1 MSQVQTLPATNPI
14 AFVRPRSVSNIHIS
28 SSPSLRLT
36 AASDETGEDIFDA
49 LPPLHYGHREVH
61 LRNGIM
67 QSHRLV
73 ASGEADAERAFFVAD
88 LGQVALQHE
97 RWITALPEVHPF
109 YAVKCN
115 PDPYV
120 LRLLAALGTGFDC
133 ASNNEIAQVLKIG
146 GIDPDRIIFANP
158 CKATSF
164 VRAAGRAGVHTM
176 TFDNADELHKVA
188 RTHPAARLV
197 LRILTDDSKALCRLG
212 LKFGAPLAAAP
223 GLLATAR
230 SLGLNVVGV
239 SFHVGSGCYD
249 PDVYADAIARAAAA
263 FAMGREVGYEFDL
276 LDIGG
281 GFEDATFEAA
291 ARVLRDAINMHFPDR
306 HERGI
311 RIIAEP
317 GRFFVSTAFSIATN
331 IIARRATD
339 EENANAGES
348 EDEVKAM
355 YYIND
360 GVYGAFNCIMFDHQ
374 VVQPYVLS
382 MGGSFHVPAGA
393 ATQMCSVWGPTCDSI
408 DLVSKR
414 ATLPR
419 ALQVGDWL
427 GFDNMGAYTVCAAS
441 QFNGF
446 DVSRVIYTAGGM
458 GGAEARAALK
468 RLAAEGWGH
477 K

>member
-1 MSQVQTLPATNPI
+1 MSQVQVLPATSPI
-14 AFVRPRSVSNIHIS
+14 AFARPRSISTVHVS

-49 LPPLHYGHREVH
+49 LPALHYGHREVH

-67 QSHRLV
+67 H
-73 ASGEADAERAFFVAD
+73 ASRASAAGQADSERAFFVAD
-88 LGQVALQHE
+88 LGQVALQHD
-97 RWITALPEVHPF
+97 RWTAALPEIHPF

-120 LRLLAALGTGFDC
+120 IRLLAALGTGFDC
-133 ASNNEIAQVLKIG
+133 ASNNEISQVLRIG
-146 GIDPDRIIFANP
+146 GIDPSRIIFANP
-158 CKATSF
+158 CKAASF

-176 TFDNADELHKVA
+176 TFDNADELHKIA

-212 LKFGAPLAAAP
+212 LKFGAPLVSAP

-249 PDVYADAIARAAAA
+249 PDVYADAIARAAAT
-263 FAMGREVGYEFDL
+263 FAMGREAGYDFTL

-291 ARVLRDAINMHFPDR
+291 ARVLREAINVHFPDR
-306 HERGI
+306 RERGI

-339 EENANAGES
+339 DEAAGES

-393 ATQMCSVWGPTCDSI
+393 QTQACSVWGPTCDSI

-414 ATLPR
+414 AILPR